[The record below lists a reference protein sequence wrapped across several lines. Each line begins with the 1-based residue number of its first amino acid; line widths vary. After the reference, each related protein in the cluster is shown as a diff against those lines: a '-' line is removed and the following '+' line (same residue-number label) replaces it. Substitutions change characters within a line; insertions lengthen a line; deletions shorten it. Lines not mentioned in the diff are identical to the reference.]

1 MSIRQKA
8 IEAARNLKFKEGDDL
23 FDLAGHMSCHSD
35 NRRMNLNPMTLCI
48 NLALMSEPSYFER
61 IVASCVV
68 ADFILRHM
76 MDQKEEVYYQIK
88 NNIHPFSVVLKEN
101 NKIFTLSKSIQK
113 DFKQCYIQ
121 LVDMF
126 KDLITSFDSYS
137 NFVRKIKY
145 AIMVF

>member
-1 MSIRQKA
+1 MLMRQKA
-8 IEAARNLKFKEGDDL
+8 IEAATNLQVKEGDNL
-23 FDLAGHMSCHSD
+23 FVLAERMSLCS
-35 NRRMNLNPMTLCI
+35 NNSRMNLSPMTLCI

-76 MDQKEEVYYQIK
+76 MDQNEEVDYQIK
-88 NNIHPFSVVLKEN
+88 NNIHPFLVVLKEN

-121 LVDMF
+121 LVDIF
-126 KDLITSFDSYS
+126 Q
-137 NFVRKIKY
+137 
-145 AIMVF
+145 